1 MAYIIGIICSVLLLI
16 IDQVSKYLVTTH
28 FNVYDSRPLI
38 EGILNLTYI
47 HNTGAAFGIFRNQR
61 WIFMSITTIIIV
73 ICIGMLIKKT
83 FRSPLM
89 HWAILL
95 VLSGGIGNMI
105 DRIFRGYVVD
115 FFDVQFIDFA
125 IFNVADCC
133 VVAGAALILL
143 YFIIDTIRDYKHGK
157 AVREGKS

>member
-28 FNVYDSRPLI
+28 FDVYDSRPLI